1 MKISVAFVAIALAY
15 VAISDAQVIG
25 PGVGALIGQEAS
37 INAVSIAIN
46 SALAKTDPTTLPPE
60 LQVKIYI
67 NILLI
72 ISHNF
77 NLQEEFQQ
85 ILVNAEL
92 SLAACDD
99 LLVTAPIWRYKI
111 CKFQE
116 LAKIRA
122 QINQLKIKA
131 AAAAAAAAT
140 STANPIDDQPNAEPQ
155 SDN

>member
-1 MKISVAFVAIALAY
+1 MKISIAFVAIAMACL
-15 VAISDAQVIG
+15 AISEAQVPGG
-25 PGVGALIGQEAS
+25 PGAGILIGQEAS

-60 LQVKIYI
+60 LQVTITLSI
-67 NILLI
+67 PFIFIFDLFL
-72 ISHNF
+72 S
-77 NLQEEFQQ
+77 QEELQG
-85 ILVNAEL
+85 ILASAEL

-99 LLVTAPIWRYKI
+99 LLLTAPVWRYKI

-122 QINQLKIKA
+122 QITQLKIKA

-140 STANPIDDQPNAEPQ
+140 STANPNDDQP
-155 SDN
+155 DV